1 MRFAPQPLFE
11 SVYKGPA
18 TYPPKKFFQ
27 ELEPKSTCKTFR
39 TMLQLFVDNSFFFI
53 FIHKKT
59 HLIIHVIMHRE
70 VHHDY
75 RTRKGIGNTERTVGI
90 QRIPVRSSLRP
101 QALGISGISANV
113 HSWTTK
119 ANDFHKG
126 AQIDLLIDRT
136 DNCINI
142 CEIKFNSEE
151 FSIDKKYDTE
161 LSSKISIF
169 KEVSKTRKNVFL
181 TMITA
186 NGLKRNQYSSRVAAE
201 IDAEKLFL

>member
-1 MRFAPQPLFE
+1 
-11 SVYKGPA
+11 
-18 TYPPKKFFQ
+18 
-27 ELEPKSTCKTFR
+27 
-39 TMLQLFVDNSFFFI
+39 
-53 FIHKKT
+53 
-59 HLIIHVIMHRE
+59 MHRE

-75 RTRKGIGNTERTVGI
+75 RTRKGIENTERTVGI

>member
-1 MRFAPQPLFE
+1 
-11 SVYKGPA
+11 
-18 TYPPKKFFQ
+18 
-27 ELEPKSTCKTFR
+27 
-39 TMLQLFVDNSFFFI
+39 
-53 FIHKKT
+53 
-59 HLIIHVIMHRE
+59 MHRE

-75 RTRKGIGNTERTVGI
+75 RTRKGIENTERTVGI

-136 DNCINI
+136 DSCINI

-151 FSIDKKYDTE
+151 FSIDKKT
-161 LSSKISIF
+161 
-169 KEVSKTRKNVFL
+169 TRNSPPKFQFSRKSPRPEKMYFL
-181 TMITA
+181 
-186 NGLKRNQYSSRVAAE
+186 Q
-201 IDAEKLFL
+201 